1 MAFDITE
8 WSRIAEEDFKEMQF
22 DSGMIIKN
30 FDPTSITA
38 PADEDILFTTSGNI
52 TASLV
57 PNIVDLGEDV
67 NNLHGQFAELQYISR
82 YTATLGFTA
91 LNMSSAGVKLAL
103 GAATVGT
110 GGKITANM
118 KLELTD
124 FTNLAWVGMRIGGGL
139 VAVVLKSALSTGGF
153 NLTTSKEG
161 KGNLAVTMTGFM
173 RMTAQDEPPMEFYI
187 IAPTTTPSTTP
198 PG

>member
-1 MAFDITE
+1 MAFNIAD
-8 WSRIAEEDFKEMQF
+8 WSKIAEDDFEDMQF
-22 DSGMIIKN
+22 DSGMIVKN
-30 FDPTSITA
+30 FDPTDPTP
-38 PADEDILFTTSGNI
+38 PADEDILFTTTGNI

-91 LNMSSAGVKLAL
+91 LNMSLNGIKMLFGAGTTTSTKV
-103 GAATVGT
+103 
-110 GGKITANM
+110 TAS
-118 KLELTD
+118 LELSLSD
-124 FTNLAWVGMRIGGGL
+124 FESIAWVGLKIGGGL

-161 KGNLAVTMTGFM
+161 KGNLACTLTGFM
-173 RMTAQDEPPMEFYI
+173 RMTAQDEPPMEIYMLE
-187 IAPTTTPSTTP
+187 PST
-198 PG
+198 